1 MSSSDQLSQRPVVL
15 HARCIS
21 GLGGG
26 PEKTILNSPRF
37 LRPLG
42 FDSYCAY
49 LHSKADGPDLIARAN
64 EIKAPFLSVLDNG
77 PFDFGIVKRITEICR
92 AKNVTIWH
100 GHDYKTDLL
109 GLWVRRRWPMK
120 LVTTVHGWVQHTWK
134 TPLYYAIDRFAIRRY
149 DQVICVSEDL
159 YEQCLGMGVSDDRC
173 HLIQNAIDTHEF
185 RRTMSVCDA
194 RDAVGWDETTIVLGA
209 VGRLSPEKGFDL
221 LIRAVSQLID
231 SGVRV
236 CLKIAGEGAEQASLE
251 QLIRELGCT
260 QHVQLIGHVKDIK
273 LFFQAIDIFVL
284 SSLREGL
291 PNVVLESMAMGTPVI
306 ATRIAGLPN
315 LIENDHNGKLIDP
328 ESVPALYDAI
338 ADLAGSPESCDRLSS
353 NARTTIESSFNF
365 EHRMRRVADVYARA
379 IGNPWECPPVDSAT
393 NALQQGSNRHIP
405 LSASQR

>member
-1 MSSSDQLSQRPVVL
+1 MPSSDQLSQRPVVL

-37 LRPLG
+37 LRSLG
-42 FDSYCAY
+42 IDSYCAY
-49 LHSKADGPDLIARAN
+49 LHSEADGPDLVARAN
-64 EIKAPFLSVLDNG
+64 AMHAPFLSVRDTG
-77 PFDFGIVKRITEICR
+77 PFDMGVLNRITEICR
-92 AKNVTIWH
+92 EKNVTIWH

-134 TPLYYAIDRFAIRRY
+134 TPLYYAVDRFAIRRY

-159 YEQCLGMGVSDDRC
+159 YEQCLKIGVNDDRC
-173 HLIQNAIDTHEF
+173 HLIHNAIDTNDF
-185 RRTMSVCDA
+185 RRTMSIRDA
-194 RDAVGWDETTIVLGA
+194 RETIGWGESTIVLGA
-209 VGRLSPEKGFDL
+209 MGRLSPEKGFDL

-236 CLKIAGEGAEQASLE
+236 CLKIAGEGGERASLQ

-273 LFFQAIDIFVL
+273 LFFQAIDVFVL

-306 ATRIAGLPN
+306 ATRIAGLPK
-315 LIENDHNGKLIDP
+315 LIENDHNGKLIDSD
-328 ESVPALYDAI
+328 SVPALYGAI
-338 ADLAGSPESCDRLSS
+338 ADLAGSPESRDRLSR

-365 EHRMRRVADVYARA
+365 EHRMRRVADVYARVLGSA
-379 IGNPWECPPVDSAT
+379 FEFPPVDSGP
-393 NALQQGSNRHIP
+393 NALRPGSNRDIP
-405 LSASQR
+405 VPASQR